1 MAGGKGVCE
10 AIIVLASAGGIIFVT
25 DLVLKKAANMLIKQ
39 HNKRLCINIIPQLV
53 IFAIAVLAKG
63 YNIHKFCRN
72 EQYRKIKLVKTTKE
86 KEDPSLR
93 RGSSFFRGQEQKG
106 RKMGKDK

>member
-53 IFAIAVLAKG
+53 IFAIVVLAKG
-63 YNIHKFCRN
+63 YNIRKFCRN
-72 EQYRKIKLVKTTKE
+72 EQYRKIKLVKTTK
-86 KEDPSLR
+86 K
-93 RGSSFFRGQEQKG
+93 
-106 RKMGKDK
+106 RKTPPCGEGLPF